1 MSHRSIA
8 EKKWNHKNIQLIQV
22 MGDKK
27 KRNKS
32 RLNEY
37 KKVSKIL
44 FKHIIMF
51 MSKYIS
57 QKTETYR

>member
-27 KRNKS
+27 KK
-32 RLNEY
+32 
-37 KKVSKIL
+37 
-44 FKHIIMF
+44 
-51 MSKYIS
+51 
-57 QKTETYR
+57 ETKAD